1 MSLALLFTIA
11 LAVVLL
17 VGAIIISKSKLP
29 SNEKIV
35 ALVVIMALFTLVAIV
50 NEVKRATV
58 NKPAS
63 NIPRTVDF
71 QKGFFSK
78 PISSHDVSYRIP
90 QVEDFTDFVT
100 ESLGNTEHNNLT
112 NYALVFLYTDRK
124 AETSLA
130 FKEYTR
136 SLQASQT
143 PALYIELDHP
153 EYNVV
158 DFSNVLRIPSVQ
170 SIDETVRKLNQAG
183 QIPSIFV
190 DNAHNALTY
199 DETLGNGFVCSICK
213 YLLSLYDTHKANIVL
228 ISDNAQSREYLKADP
243 VYNGKVSFLDVPAV
257 SSDQIESY
265 LLGRIN
271 SQISKDTNK
280 FTSENINT
288 WLHQLGWSLEHVDE
302 YLNNINNY
310 ESVDDFVHRKLDA
323 QAARVAGFSDFWDL
337 LAPMLTVSEKSHDN
351 AWVSYAQIKRWYEG
365 NPTKKLED
373 AINAHILVKD
383 RNQYRFSNITLYN
396 ALKLAKSRK

>member
-58 NKPAS
+58 IKSPPNT
-63 NIPRTVDF
+63 IRTIDF
-71 QKGFFSK
+71 QKGFFAK
-78 PISSHDVSYRIP
+78 PISSHEISYRIP
-90 QVEDFTDFVT
+90 QVEEFTDFVT
-100 ESLGNTEHNNLT
+100 NSLGNTEFNNLT

-124 AETSLA
+124 AETSHA

-136 SLQASQT
+136 SLQANHT
-143 PALYIELDHP
+143 PALYLELDHP
-153 EYNVV
+153 EFNVV

-170 SIDETVRKLNQAG
+170 SIDETVRKFNEAG
-183 QIPSIFV
+183 QIPSIFI

-228 ISDNAQSREYLKADP
+228 ISDNAQAREYLKAGI
-243 VYNGKVSFLDVPAV
+243 Y
-257 SSDQIESY
+257 Y
-265 LLGRIN
+265 
-271 SQISKDTNK
+271 
-280 FTSENINT
+280 
-288 WLHQLGWSLEHVDE
+288 
-302 YLNNINNY
+302 
-310 ESVDDFVHRKLDA
+310 
-323 QAARVAGFSDFWDL
+323 
-337 LAPMLTVSEKSHDN
+337 
-351 AWVSYAQIKRWYEG
+351 
-365 NPTKKLED
+365 
-373 AINAHILVKD
+373 
-383 RNQYRFSNITLYN
+383 
-396 ALKLAKSRK
+396 

>member
-1 MSLALLFTIA
+1 
-11 LAVVLL
+11 
-17 VGAIIISKSKLP
+17 
-29 SNEKIV
+29 
-35 ALVVIMALFTLVAIV
+35 
-50 NEVKRATV
+50 
-58 NKPAS
+58 
-63 NIPRTVDF
+63 
-71 QKGFFSK
+71 
-78 PISSHDVSYRIP
+78 
-90 QVEDFTDFVT
+90 
-100 ESLGNTEHNNLT
+100 LGNTEHNNLT

-136 SLQASQT
+136 SLQANQS
-143 PALYIELDHP
+143 PAMYIELDHP

-158 DFSNVLRIPSVQ
+158 DFANVLRIPSVQ
-170 SIDETVRKLNQAG
+170 SIDETVRKFNQAG